1 MTDRQAAFDRATAMG
16 EVARLVQEI
25 EDLRGQLEIA
35 TKLAW
40 RTGASATDL
49 GELLGESRQT
59 ITRRLGQR

>member
-1 MTDRQAAFDRATAMG
+1 MG

-25 EDLRGQLEIA
+25 EDLRGQLDIA